1 MQILDRGV
9 GWVEYVLLV
18 LVPVEDVRH
27 RSDDVDYRLPQQR
40 HQSPLGQRVVDKE
53 SLLGLS
59 WELELAALV
68 AISHCNSQCL

>member
-9 GWVEYVLLV
+9 GWIEYVLLV

-40 HQSPLGQRVVDKE
+40 HQSPLGQRVVDK
-53 SLLGLS
+53 
-59 WELELAALV
+59 
-68 AISHCNSQCL
+68 